1 MQRMVMGSY
10 LDNYVGE
17 WEDETGNRL
26 SIRKTDE
33 ETCMVSFFGAGDHQ
47 PIRRPWCAGKLSV
60 DMVAKYR
67 PENGPELVVELGEE
81 GSGFTLYLNFET
93 AYLLDTAKR
102 DALVPA
108 LSRYEEDDFLEQ
120 HYRYFQP
127 LKHYTTQTA
136 SQAHSSR
143 GGER

>member
-1 MQRMVMGSY
+1 MDCY

-17 WEDETGNRL
+17 WEDETGHRL
-26 SIRKTDE
+26 SIRKIDE
-33 ETCMVSFFGAGDHQ
+33 ETAVVCFFGARDHQ

-81 GSGFTLYLNFET
+81 GSGFTLYLNFEM
-93 AYLLDTAKR
+93 AYLLDAAKR

-108 LSRYEEDDFLEQ
+108 LSRNAEDDFLEQ
-120 HYRYFQP
+120 YYRYFEP
-127 LKHYTTQTA
+127 LKHYTTRTA
-136 SQAHSSR
+136 SRA
-143 GGER
+143 